1 MIKKFYSN
9 FPKIILILSPLVVI
23 HTVANSLT
31 KSDENSIN
39 KVIVSYMK
47 GWNEN
52 NADKFSESFSSD
64 AEFVN
69 IFGQRF
75 IGKKAVRDRHE
86 VVLNTFLKNTKLEAT
101 QIDLK
106 EIKSSNVVIGHINWK
121 IIEPQNKQD
130 AEKVDSQIKYGIFTQ
145 IFVKENGKW
154 LIVASQNTLKKELK
168 SN

>member
-52 NADKFSESFSSD
+52 NADKFSESVSS
-64 AEFVN
+64 
-69 IFGQRF
+69 Q
-75 IGKKAVRDRHE
+75 
-86 VVLNTFLKNTKLEAT
+86 
-101 QIDLK
+101 
-106 EIKSSNVVIGHINWK
+106 
-121 IIEPQNKQD
+121 
-130 AEKVDSQIKYGIFTQ
+130 
-145 IFVKENGKW
+145 
-154 LIVASQNTLKKELK
+154 
-168 SN
+168 